1 MSQRD
6 GFTSGFLA
14 GALVG
19 GLVGGLVG
27 ALVASRQKAEP
38 EEEGAFLD
46 ASESSNVEASSIE
59 GARRSLDA
67 KIAQLNSA
75 IDDVRQQLGS
85 VNGNATEF
93 EGEYRD
99 R

>member
-6 GFTSGFLA
+6 GFTNGFLT

-19 GLVGGLVG
+19 GLVGGIMG
-27 ALVASRQKAEP
+27 ALVASRQKTRADDEDV
-38 EEEGAFLD
+38 FLD
-46 ASESSNVEASSIE
+46 AQESSDTESSIE
-59 GARRSLDA
+59 GARRSLEN

-85 VNGNATEF
+85 VNGSAAER
-93 EGEYRD
+93 EYRE